1 MEHRDHIPSKLASH
15 PQFIALVYQLIE
27 NAIKDSKIPNHT
39 CGIIGGAAGI
49 LHHYHHS
56 DLNKTIKSLNK
67 NTRTTDIDLALW
79 YHTRLQLSDFIQHTE
94 MIEKHISTKFSEE
107 PLLGEWKQI
116 VEDILGESI
125 DFVFNP
131 FDITCTIQKMGRYA
145 EMTGKINIVFTI
157 FGKNIELVE
166 LVIHNMLYSQDRNPD
181 FTQRLTERVVTDDV
195 TYLDNNNT
203 EIIKVIYYE
212 DYYTEVTVPTI
223 DRLLQQ
229 LYFVYGNKYLD
240 GKLNHDGSDDKYMGR
255 IEYLLSYASD
265 DCILKLLDMQKSLF
279 NEIGYTLEL
288 LRKRNKHVSF
298 PMVKYLEPLI
308 QQTISPRLK
317 SPKSASKH
325 GLPPLHPHSSH
336 KSHSAV
342 YHGSSKKGGS
352 KPRSGDSK
360 PRSGDSKPQS
370 GDSKP
375 RSGDSKHSTRKPK
388 RILNRTRKR

>member
-1 MEHRDHIPSKLASH
+1 MEHREHIPSKLASH

-39 CGIIGGAAGI
+39 CGVIGGAAGI
-49 LHHYHHS
+49 LHRYHHS

-240 GKLNHDGSDDKYMGR
+240 GKLNHKGSDDKYMGR

-265 DCILKLLDMQKSLF
+265 KCVSTLRRTEKLLLKELG
-279 NEIGYTLEL
+279 NTLAL
-288 LRKRNKHVSF
+288 LQERNKHVSF
-298 PMVKYLEPLI
+298 PMIKYLEPLI
-308 QQTISPRLK
+308 QRRNALQKR
-317 SPKSASKH
+317 ASEH
-325 GLPPLHPHSSH
+325 GLPPLHPH
-336 KSHSAV
+336 KSYSAH
-342 YHGSSKKGGS
+342 YGSSKGGS

-360 PRSGDSKPQS
+360 PLRGYLKRS
-370 GDSKP
+370 
-375 RSGDSKHSTRKPK
+375 TCKPK
-388 RILNRTRKR
+388 HTVNRTRKR